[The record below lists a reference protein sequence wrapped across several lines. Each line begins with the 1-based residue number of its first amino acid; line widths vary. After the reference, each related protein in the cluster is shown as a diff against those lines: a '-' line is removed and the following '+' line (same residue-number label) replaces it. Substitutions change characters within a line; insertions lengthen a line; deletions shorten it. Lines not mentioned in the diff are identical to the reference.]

1 MRRKRYNLK
10 QSVSLAIRPDLL
22 ARIDRCAE
30 EQDVSRSQL
39 VEKALQMFL
48 LMKERDGQTE
58 NPRGDRATV

>member
-10 QSVSLAIRPDLL
+10 QSISLAIRPDLL
-22 ARIDRCAE
+22 AKIDYVAE

-48 LMKERDGQTE
+48 LMEGRDGQTE
-58 NPRGDRATV
+58 NTRGDRATV

>member
-10 QSVSLAIRPDLL
+10 QSISLAIRPDLL
-22 ARIDRCAE
+22 AKIDYVAE

-48 LMKERDGQTE
+48 LMEDRDGQTE
-58 NPRGDRATV
+58 NTRGDRA